1 MGRFLPGGE
10 LSSQRKRPLP
20 LGVILPDS
28 CQAFRPLFSKTP
40 HVAEDGIGRVRR
52 RLPAAG
58 ISSRECFAGKFGW
71 PDGEILGTITLLMK
85 KHFDAWSMI
94 VIVLTLILFA
104 VALVKKGFTH
114 DLLLEAG
121 VFLVSAKLVLMSY
134 KLSVTMVNLQQRM
147 NEILDAMR
155 QREKTVDD
163 NARS

>member
-85 KHFDAWSMI
+85 KHFDPWSLI
-94 VIVLTLILFA
+94 VIILTLVLFA
-104 VALVKKGFTH
+104 VALMKKGFTH

-134 KLSVTMVNLQQRM
+134 KLSVTMVNLQQQVE
-147 NEILDAMR
+147 EILDALR
-155 QREKTVDD
+155 KQDKPVAGD
-163 NARS
+163 AKC